1 VLMHSDDVQ
10 PVADVIDL
18 TSDTPSP
25 MGLPVSRCV
34 EEKMTS
40 PHDVPT
46 SSPTLSKGGA
56 SEDISCS
63 SLLDLTDMK
72 YRDFDVSLDSSLC
85 LPSAKTWALKRPPT
99 PLPPRTKRKSVT
111 FAALPGEAVEEL
123 PETSEVPAE
132 VVPSIITNKFDE
144 LRYPDLAPGLGP
156 GNGSSSRAD
165 GFHCLD
171 RGLIIEP
178 RPIPPSPPSA
188 SRLSLTSQP
197 LSLLVSPL
205 GLCQGYSY
213 LSGAPL
219 STAADAKQKHRARDT
234 SPSHPTK
241 TESIARRNYVAPI
254 LAVGSSH
261 ITP

>member
-1 VLMHSDDVQ
+1 MHSDDVQ

-63 SLLDLTDMK
+63 SLLDLTDMV

-85 LPSAKTWALKRPPT
+85 LPSAKTWALKCPPT
-99 PLPPRTKRKSVT
+99 PPPPRTKCKSVT
-111 FAALPGEAVEEL
+111 FAALPEEAVEEL

-132 VVPSIITNKFDE
+132 AVPSIITNKFDE
-144 LRYPDLAPGLGP
+144 VRYPDLAPGLGLD
-156 GNGSSSRAD
+156 NGSSRTD
-165 GFHCLD
+165 DFHCLD

-178 RPIPPSPPSA
+178 RPIP
-188 SRLSLTSQP
+188 L
-197 LSLLVSPL
+197 SPL
-205 GLCQGYSY
+205 
-213 LSGAPL
+213 P
-219 STAADAKQKHRARDT
+219 TAANAKQKHRARDT
-234 SPSHPTK
+234 SPSRLARA
-241 TESIARRNYVAPI
+241 ESIARGNYVEPI